1 MQMIIYK
8 QNIDKTTFYKI
19 DSDIVTRV
27 YFMDEYNTEVSVSN
41 EQDEEY
47 YMQYFIDCSKEEFDL
62 KMEDA
67 LECINNYK

>member
-1 MQMIIYK
+1 MALYK
-8 QNIDKTTFYKI
+8 HDIAKTTFFKI

-27 YFMDEYNTEVSVSN
+27 YFLDEYNTEVSVSN

-47 YMQYFIDCSKEEFDL
+47 YIQSFADCSKEEFDL